1 MFHRQSSNSIKQLKC
16 GYKINCKSQQ
26 DRSRRLPPFSWR
38 IAKLKSIR
46 KANHGRSIH
55 ESYSIRSL
63 KFPSNKRFKKPN
75 FFRGSLLRFT
85 TTILKWLQVTW
96 SLAWYFT
103 QSQLTEMLAYEHCR
117 TGGSAENRFFP
128 SNRQPKFRP
137 GGRGQHVRFGWPD
150 DNCHYEVTT
159 KEARKCT
166 NFSKMAPSPLAETT
180 FWGGFLQPFQ
190 L

>member
-16 GYKINCKSQQ
+16 GYKIECKSQQ

-63 KFPSNKRFKKPN
+63 KFPFNKRFRKPN

-85 TTILKWLQVTW
+85 TRILKWLQVTW
-96 SLAWYFT
+96 SLACYFR
-103 QSQLTEMLAYEHCR
+103 QSQLTEMLASEHCR
-117 TGGSAENRFFP
+117 TGGSAENRFYP
-128 SNRQPKFRP
+128 QIDRQNSAWFRQNKRLESQQD
-137 GGRGQHVRFGWPD
+137 GLLHVLLSPWFLTVRYLSMLW
-150 DNCHYEVTT
+150 NV
-159 KEARKCT
+159 
-166 NFSKMAPSPLAETT
+166 FSGMYIEIYAT
-180 FWGGFLQPFQ
+180 FAGT
-190 L
+190 